1 MGFPRIMGKGGIA
14 VLGAVVRPEAAW
26 AAGAAAA
33 VSGGEAPDLFGAGV
47 KMFAALLILMGGL
60 LLALRL
66 LKRLGLLQ
74 GALTSGQEVIRV
86 LATRHL
92 SPKSAVTVVEVGG
105 RVLTLG
111 VTGERIACLDKMPLS
126 EFQQSRP
133 PKEPEA
139 EAGGGFSRR
148 LKALAGASPFPG
160 TKGSHD
166 PKS

>member
-1 MGFPRIMGKGGIA
+1 MGFPRIMGGIA

-33 VSGGEAPDLFGAGV
+33 VSGGAAPDLFGAGV

-74 GALTSGQEVIRV
+74 GALTGGPEVIRV

-133 PKEPEA
+133 PKEPEVEA

-160 TKGSHD
+160 MKSSHD